1 MAGRFQ
7 GTAQAASP
15 PCSAAAFYGLWICDV
30 FFAYEALEAW
40 LGVKGE
46 MVSAVSFGY
55 ALESPAPRPR
65 KALADVLEWR
75 E

>member
-1 MAGRFQ
+1 M
-7 GTAQAASP
+7 
-15 PCSAAAFYGLWICDV
+15 

-46 MVSAVSFGY
+46 MVAAVSFGY